1 MVLLPGLWTPGWAM
15 IVLARRLDRLGFTP
29 RVFTY
34 PTVRRDL
41 CQNAALLARYL
52 DRIPET
58 RVHLVGFSLGGLV
71 IRAFVRD
78 FGAVR
83 IHRAVMMGTPN
94 AGSEVARRVGRWRMI
109 RPLLGRGI
117 AMLLEGV
124 PAQWAWS
131 EVELGLIA
139 GVVHRRGRI
148 HSGEPVPNDGLVSVD
163 EVWLDGA
170 QDRIVVPASHSG
182 LLFSKGVAE
191 RVACFLHTG
200 CFDASSLG
208 FTPGR

>member
-1 MVLLPGLWTPGWAM
+1 MLLPGLWTPGWAM
-15 IVLARRLDRLGFTP
+15 IVLARRLDRFGFTP
-29 RVFTY
+29 RIFTY

-41 CQNAALLARYL
+41 CQNATLLAGYL

-78 FGAVR
+78 FGAAR

-94 AGSEVARRVGRWRMI
+94 AGSEAARRVSRWRMV

-117 AMLLEGV
+117 GMLLDGI
-124 PAQWAWS
+124 PAQWAWP

-139 GVVHRRGRI
+139 GVIHGRGRVR
-148 HSGEPVPNDGLVSVD
+148 SGGPVPNDGLVSVD
-163 EVWLDGA
+163 EVWLTGA
-170 QDRIVVPASHSG
+170 QDHIVVPASHSG
-182 LLFSKGVAE
+182 LLFSQDVAE

-200 CFDASSLG
+200 RFDASSLG
-208 FTPGR
+208 FAPRR